1 MAGIDWPNI
10 FDKIDSVERML
21 EAATILSK
29 DREDELLAERAL
41 LLAREQ
47 KQSEATQS
55 DRLLAIAFLVGEQR
69 FAIEVRHI
77 VEIVGLQQ
85 IARVPGAPP
94 FIAGIANVRGRVV
107 TLIDLRRL
115 FGDTREGIV
124 DLKRAIV
131 VADQQT
137 QVGFLSEEIIG
148 TVQYAKHTLQATQV
162 GAGWDRFTRGM
173 SEDLVMVLD
182 TSAIINDPKVIIDDE
197 S

>member
-21 EAATILSK
+21 EAATVLSK
-29 DREDELLAERAL
+29 ERQEELLAERAL

-47 KQSEATQS
+47 KQTDLGAA
-55 DRLLAIAFLVGEQR
+55 DRLLAIAFVVGDQR
-69 FAIEVRHI
+69 FAIEVKHI

-85 IARVPGAPP
+85 IARVPNAPP
-94 FIAGIANVRGRVV
+94 FIAGVANVRGRVV
-107 TLIDLRRL
+107 TLLDLRRL

-131 VADQQT
+131 VSDGQT
-137 QVGFLSEEIIG
+137 QVGFLSEEILG
-148 TVQYAKHTLQATQV
+148 TVQYAKHALQPASGGV
-162 GAGWDRFTRGM
+162 NWDHYIRGV
-173 SEDLVMVLD
+173 SDDLVSVLD
-182 TSAIINDPKVIIDDE
+182 TAAIINDPKVIIDDE